1 MKKTIAIAALSIA
14 TAASAQMTGNQM
26 HQMCIS
32 QDSALK
38 ASCFNLIAGF
48 SYGVNAA
55 QIQSEQS
62 NKNYKPPV
70 CFPDGYENRQ
80 AVDLVKNFLEK
91 NPQHRH
97 HPIDALMMVVLQSTF
112 PCK

>member
-14 TAASAQMTGNQM
+14 TSASAQMTGNQL

-32 QDSALK
+32 QDSVMK
-38 ASCFNLIAGF
+38 SSCFNLIAGF
-48 SYGVNAA
+48 SYGVNSA

-70 CFPDGYENRQ
+70 CLPDGYENRQ
-80 AVDLVKNFLEK
+80 AVDLVKNFLAA

-97 HPIDALMMVVLQSTF
+97 FPVEPLMMTVLLTAF
-112 PCK
+112 PCR

>member
-1 MKKTIAIAALSIA
+1 MKKTITIAALSIA
-14 TAASAQMTGNQM
+14 TSVSAQMTGNQL

-32 QDSALK
+32 QDLVMK
-38 ASCFNLIAGF
+38 ASCFSLIAGF

-55 QIQSEQS
+55 QIQSENL
-62 NKNYKPPV
+62 NKNYKPTV
-70 CFPDGYENRQ
+70 CLPDGYQNRQ
-80 AVDLVKNFLEK
+80 AVDLVKKFLDE

-97 HPIDALMMVVLQSTF
+97 HQVDPLMMAVMQSVF